1 MRSVWTVSSHW
12 GECCGTHTFPT
23 KAVIHSVSL
32 HYFQSSQQELSPLPP
47 FIFPEFH
54 PHFRLRLVC
63 ELKLFS
69 LLSLSSPSAGWVV
82 VSSTFVKKQAVGQS
96 HGENAETSLEEA
108 PAQQRHSCAT
118 VEEGPT
124 GLAGFRNGLSHSSSE
139 ELSGKGE
146 VFRAMGSATSED
158 EALGDCPSSAPMGDS
173 THAESSHCL
182 KLMLKQ

>member
-1 MRSVWTVSSHW
+1 M
-12 GECCGTHTFPT
+12 
-23 KAVIHSVSL
+23 
-32 HYFQSSQQELSPLPP
+32 
-47 FIFPEFH
+47 
-54 PHFRLRLVC
+54 
-63 ELKLFS
+63 
-69 LLSLSSPSAGWVV
+69 
-82 VSSTFVKKQAVGQS
+82 VSSTFIKKQPAGQS

-146 VFRAMGSATSED
+146 VFRAMGSAPSED